1 MKTEMTREGT
11 EDRREGEKTKL
22 PVRKESTNPLFM
34 VLSLF
39 LIPLLLLLSLPV
51 DVKFLND

>member
-51 DVKFLND
+51 YVKFLND